1 MSSARRQL
9 VIGGHPAD
17 EPEIGRWLWCLEEA
31 RRRTWQRIKGL
42 DVALEEAR
50 RRTWQR
56 IEDLDVALL
65 DWTAREGGNSIG
77 SSLYHIAAIEA
88 DYLYADVLEQPF
100 PQAIVE
106 LFPYDVREAH
116 GRLTPVR
123 GFDLAWYRQRLDET
137 RQRLLAAF
145 GAMDLADFRR
155 VRGQEAADITPEW
168 TLHHLM
174 QHEAEHRGEIAMVRA
189 RAESTSHP
197 RE

>member
-1 MSSARRQL
+1 MSSTRRQL
-9 VIGGHPAD
+9 VIGGHPAGGA
-17 EPEIGRWLWCLEEA
+17 EIGRRLWCLEEA
-31 RRRTWQRIKGL
+31 RRRTWQRFEG
-42 DVALEEAR
+42 
-50 RRTWQR
+50 
-56 IEDLDVALL
+56 LDVALL

-88 DYLYADVLEQPF
+88 DYLYADVLQQPF

-155 VRGQEAADITPEW
+155 VRRQEVADITPEW
-168 TLHHLM
+168 TS
-174 QHEAEHRGEIAMVRA
+174 APPDAARG
-189 RAESTSHP
+189 
-197 RE
+197 

>member
-1 MSSARRQL
+1 MSSTRRQL
-9 VIGGHPAD
+9 VIDGYLAGD
-17 EPEIGRWLWCLEEA
+17 PEIGRWLWCIE
-31 RRRTWQRIKGL
+31 
-42 DVALEEAR
+42 DAR

-56 IEDLDVALL
+56 IEGLDVGLL
-65 DWTAREGGNSIG
+65 DWTAPEGGNSIG

-88 DYLYADVLEQPF
+88 DYLYADLLEQPF

-123 GFDLAWYRQRLDET
+123 GFDLSWYRQRLDET
-137 RQRLLAAF
+137 RWRLLAAF
-145 GAMDLADFRR
+145 DAMDLADFRR
-155 VRGQEAADITPEW
+155 VRRQGAADITPEW

-174 QHEAEHRGEIAMVRA
+174 QHEAEHRGEIALVRA
-189 RAESTSHP
+189 RAESAAQS